1 MALAFTVIKRS
12 GGGPFSRG
20 MRRIFVEIT
29 GETSYV
35 STGTAIA
42 ASDVGLKGAI
52 LAIYINAFPTPSVDR
67 YYIWSRATGKL
78 QAIVRSTGAEVAGAV
93 NVGADKIMV
102 EIVGY

>member
-1 MALAFTVIKRS
+1 MAYTYAVIKRS

-35 STGTAIA
+35 STGTVIA
-42 ASDVGLKGAI
+42 ASDVGLKAI
-52 LAIYINAFPTPSVDR
+52 LALYLNAFPTPSVDR

-93 NVGADKIMV
+93 NCGADKILAEV
-102 EIVGY
+102 IGY

>member
-1 MALAFTVIKRS
+1 MAYTYTVLKRS

-20 MRRIFVEIT
+20 IRRVFCEVT
-29 GETSYV
+29 GESSYT
-35 STGTAIA
+35 TGGVVVA

-52 LAIYINAFPTPSVDR
+52 IALYLNAFPTPSVDR

-93 NVGADKIMV
+93 NCSADKV
-102 EIVGY
+102 LAEIVGY